1 MCIAAL
7 RVNSVNDAL
16 QILRDYPELAK
27 QLKGVDLALGGGGR
41 LVGFL
46 FVCCS
51 SCRRCPSAVKVVF
64 FGSVCFSERL
74 ALEEHEADNVSL

>member
-27 QLKGVDLALGGGGR
+27 QLKGVDLALGGGAT
-41 LVGFL
+41 
-46 FVCCS
+46 
-51 SCRRCPSAVKVVF
+51 CRFPIRV
-64 FGSVCFSERL
+64 L
-74 ALEEHEADNVSL
+74 QQL